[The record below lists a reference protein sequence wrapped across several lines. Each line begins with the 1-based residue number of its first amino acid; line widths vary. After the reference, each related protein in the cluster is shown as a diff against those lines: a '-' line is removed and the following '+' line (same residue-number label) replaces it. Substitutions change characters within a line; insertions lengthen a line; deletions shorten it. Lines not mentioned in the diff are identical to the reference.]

1 MALTLGERC
10 LKYSPG
16 LYIRGLKKLEPPLAK
31 AVANLAP
38 NISAPVSKVF
48 HTAFPKLLGDSLK
61 VLYQLLPA

>member
-1 MALTLGERC
+1 LCTLDLRN
-10 LKYSPG
+10 
-16 LYIRGLKKLEPPLAK
+16 LEPPLVK

-61 VLYQLLPA
+61 VLYQPLPA

>member
-1 MALTLGERC
+1 MCTLDLRN
-10 LKYSPG
+10 
-16 LYIRGLKKLEPPLAK
+16 LEPPLVK

-61 VLYQLLPA
+61 VLYHPLPA